1 MAQTPQ
7 VDLFDPTFKA
17 NPYPT
22 YAELRSEAPVYRAE
36 LPDGRGVWLVTRY
49 DDVVAVL
56 KDERFAKDW
65 RSAMTPE
72 QLAQIPPIPE
82 VMKPLSENM
91 LDKDPPDHER
101 LRRLVSKAFTPRLIE
116 RMRPRVQEIAD
127 TLLDA
132 VEDKGGMD
140 LIDDYAFPLPITVIA
155 ELLGVPVEDRNRF
168 REWSN
173 AAVSGD
179 TTQEYVEKILLPH
192 MQAFIDYLRAL
203 FEEKRE
209 NPKDDLI
216 SALVLAEEAGDKLS
230 EDELLAMVFLLLV
243 AGHET
248 TVNLIGNGTL
258 ALLQNPDQLQKLK
271 DDPSLIKPAIEELL
285 RYDGPVETSTERFA
299 REDVAIGDTVI
310 PKGEMVMVVI
320 GRRSRPGAV
329 PEGGHAGHR
338 PRGQQTPRVRQ
349 GHPPLPGRAARP
361 DGGPDR
367 PRHPA
372 APDARPAAQRFA
384 RVADL
389 APRHGATRPERV
401 ARGVLKSHIA
411 KPSPNAPLI
420 FRAPSEPTITLSFS
434 IL

>member
-1 MAQTPQ
+1 MAQTPKA
-7 VDLFDPTFKA
+7 DLFDPAFKA
-17 NPYPT
+17 NPYPP

-168 REWSN
+168 REWSD

-230 EDELLAMVFLLLV
+230 EDELLAMVFLLLI

-248 TVNLIGNGTL
+248 TVNLIGNGTM

-299 REDVAIGDTVI
+299 REDVAIGGTVI

-320 GRRSRPGAV
+320 AVADHDPERFPEPDTLDIARADNKHLAFGKGIHHCLGAPLARMEGQIALGTLLRRMPDLRLRGSPESLTWRPGMV
-329 PEGGHAGHR
+329 L
-338 PRGQQTPRVRQ
+338 RGLR
-349 GHPPLPGRAARP
+349 GLPVEFLENE
-361 DGGPDR
+361 PDR
-367 PRHPA
+367 P
-372 APDARPAAQRFA
+372 
-384 RVADL
+384 
-389 APRHGATRPERV
+389 
-401 ARGVLKSHIA
+401 
-411 KPSPNAPLI
+411 
-420 FRAPSEPTITLSFS
+420 
-434 IL
+434 

>member
-116 RMRPRVQEIAD
+116 RMRPRVQDIAD

-132 VEDKGGMD
+132 VEDNGGMD
-140 LIDDYAFPLPITVIA
+140 LIGDYAFPLPITVIA

-168 REWSN
+168 REWSD

-203 FEEKRE
+203 FEEKRD

-216 SALVLAEEAGDKLS
+216 SALVLAEEAGDRLS

-258 ALLQNPDQLQKLK
+258 ALLQNPDQLQKLR

-310 PKGEMVMVVI
+310 PKGEMVMIVI
-320 GRRSRPGAV
+320 AAADHDPERFPEPDALDIARADNKHLAFGKGIHHCLGAPLARMEGQIALGTLLRRMPDLRLKGSPESLTWRPGMV
-329 PEGGHAGHR
+329 L
-338 PRGQQTPRVRQ
+338 RGLK
-349 GHPPLPGRAARP
+349 GLP
-361 DGGPDR
+361 
-367 PRHPA
+367 
-372 APDARPAAQRFA
+372 
-384 RVADL
+384 VA
-389 APRHGATRPERV
+389 
-401 ARGVLKSHIA
+401 
-411 KPSPNAPLI
+411 
-420 FRAPSEPTITLSFS
+420 F
-434 IL
+434 

>member
-1 MAQTPQ
+1 MTQTPR

-22 YAELRSEAPVYRAE
+22 YAELRSGAPVYRAE

-82 VMKPLSENM
+82 VMRPLSENM

-127 TLLDA
+127 ALLDA
-132 VEDKGGMD
+132 VEDKEGMD

-230 EDELLAMVFLLLV
+230 EDELLAMVFLLLI

-320 GRRSRPGAV
+320 AAADHDPARFPEPDTLDIARADNKHLAFGKGIHHCLGAPLARMEGQIALGTLLRRMPDLRLKGSPESLTWRPGMV
-329 PEGGHAGHR
+329 L
-338 PRGQQTPRVRQ
+338 RGLK
-349 GHPPLPGRAARP
+349 GLPVE
-361 DGGPDR
+361 
-367 PRHPA
+367 
-372 APDARPAAQRFA
+372 F
-384 RVADL
+384 
-389 APRHGATRPERV
+389 
-401 ARGVLKSHIA
+401 
-411 KPSPNAPLI
+411 
-420 FRAPSEPTITLSFS
+420 
-434 IL
+434 

>member
-1 MAQTPQ
+1 MAQTPR

-22 YAELRSEAPVYRAE
+22 YAELRSGAPVYRAE

-155 ELLGVPVEDRNRF
+155 ELLGVPVKDRNRF

-179 TTQEYVEKILLPH
+179 TTQEYVEKILLPY

-230 EDELLAMVFLLLV
+230 EDELLAMVFLLLI

-271 DDPSLIKPAIEELL
+271 DDPSLLKPAIEELL

-320 GRRSRPGAV
+320 AAADHDPERFPEPDTLDIARADNKHLAFGKGIHHCLGAPLARMEGQIALGTLLRRMPDLRLKGSPESLTWRPGMV
-329 PEGGHAGHR
+329 L
-338 PRGQQTPRVRQ
+338 RGLK
-349 GHPPLPGRAARP
+349 GLPVE
-361 DGGPDR
+361 
-367 PRHPA
+367 
-372 APDARPAAQRFA
+372 F
-384 RVADL
+384 
-389 APRHGATRPERV
+389 
-401 ARGVLKSHIA
+401 
-411 KPSPNAPLI
+411 
-420 FRAPSEPTITLSFS
+420 
-434 IL
+434 

>member
-1 MAQTPQ
+1 VAQTPQ

-132 VEDKGGMD
+132 VKTKDKGGMD

-168 REWSN
+168 REWSD

-203 FEEKRE
+203 FEEKRD

-216 SALVLAEEAGDKLS
+216 SALVLAEEAGDRLS

-258 ALLQNPDQLQKLK
+258 ALLQNPDQLQKLR

-285 RYDGPVETSTERFA
+285 RYEGPVETSTERFA

-310 PKGEMVMVVI
+310 PKGEMVMIVI
-320 GRRSRPGAV
+320 AAADHDPERFPEPDALDIARADNKHLAFGKGIHHCLGAPLARMEGQIALGTLLRRMPDLRLKGSPESLTWRPGMV
-329 PEGGHAGHR
+329 L
-338 PRGQQTPRVRQ
+338 RGLK
-349 GHPPLPGRAARP
+349 GLP
-361 DGGPDR
+361 
-367 PRHPA
+367 
-372 APDARPAAQRFA
+372 
-384 RVADL
+384 VAFKN
-389 APRHGATRPERV
+389 HT
-401 ARGVLKSHIA
+401 
-411 KPSPNAPLI
+411 
-420 FRAPSEPTITLSFS
+420 
-434 IL
+434 

>member
-1 MAQTPQ
+1 VAQTPQ

-132 VEDKGGMD
+132 VKTKDKGGMD

-168 REWSN
+168 REWSD

-203 FEEKRE
+203 FEEKRK

-216 SALVLAEEAGDKLS
+216 SALVLAEEAGDRLS

-258 ALLQNPDQLQKLK
+258 ALLQNPDQLQKLR

-310 PKGEMVMVVI
+310 PKGEMVMIVI
-320 GRRSRPGAV
+320 AAADHDPERFPEPDALDIARADNRHLAFGKGIHHCLGAPLARMEGQIALGTLLRRMPDLRLKGSPESLTWRPGMV
-329 PEGGHAGHR
+329 L
-338 PRGQQTPRVRQ
+338 RGLK
-349 GHPPLPGRAARP
+349 GLP
-361 DGGPDR
+361 
-367 PRHPA
+367 
-372 APDARPAAQRFA
+372 
-384 RVADL
+384 VA
-389 APRHGATRPERV
+389 
-401 ARGVLKSHIA
+401 
-411 KPSPNAPLI
+411 
-420 FRAPSEPTITLSFS
+420 F
-434 IL
+434 